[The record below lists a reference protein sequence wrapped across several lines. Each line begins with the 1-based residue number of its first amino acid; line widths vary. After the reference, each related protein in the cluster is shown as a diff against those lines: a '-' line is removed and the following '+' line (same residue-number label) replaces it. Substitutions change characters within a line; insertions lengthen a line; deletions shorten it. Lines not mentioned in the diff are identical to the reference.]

1 MRFQLPIDVGEGNL
15 QEEEEEKRRKE
26 LQQQQQQQQQQ
37 QLLQHHQLQQQE
49 QPSPNTPGA
58 TAATSSLD
66 ALSQIALLLQVHAHT
81 VTCHKPPSIVH
92 CDL

>member
-1 MRFQLPIDVGEGNL
+1 MRFQLPIDVGEGNV

-26 LQQQQQQQQQQ
+26 LQQQQQ

-58 TAATSSLD
+58 TAATSSLE
-66 ALSQIALLLQVHAHT
+66 ALSQIALLLQVHSAHPY
-81 VTCHKPPSIVH
+81 CHKPQALH